1 MTYTVDSPV
10 PTANGLTQREKV
22 AWSHREVGIR
32 LSLPPG
38 KPPFPSVVLVS
49 SPASLYEQ
57 YQTGYFL
64 HRIPEAGIAT
74 AVFEVFSPPV
84 PGNPDTI
91 EDDLLE
97 GLEVAFHWVH
107 KHADLDQDRIGIAAC
122 GFGAAI
128 AARAIG
134 RHLVRPAAVVL
145 LGPTVE
151 RCGLVGIHV
160 PSLVI
165 VGATDA
171 HLPMVRAAA
180 DHSET
185 TTVMVVPD
193 AGHVFESRHTLQRSA
208 ELATGWFAG
217 QFECGE
223 DHSWDPDTGVGD

>member
-1 MTYTVDSPV
+1 MTYIVESPALAADG
-10 PTANGLTQREKV
+10 PTLREKV
-22 AWSHREVGIR
+22 AWNHREFGIR

-57 YQTGYFL
+57 YQTGFFL

-74 AVFEVFSPPV
+74 AVFEIISPSV

-91 EDDLLE
+91 EVDLLE
-97 GLEVAFHWVH
+97 GLEAAFHWVH
-107 KHADLDQDRIGIAAC
+107 KHEDLDQDRIGIAAC

-134 RHLVRPAAVVL
+134 RHLVRPAALVL
-145 LGPTVE
+145 LGPAVE

-165 VGATDA
+165 MGATDEL
-171 HLPMVRAAA
+171 LPTVRAAA

-185 TTVMVVPD
+185 TTVIVLPEG
-193 AGHVFESRHTLQRSA
+193 GHVFESRNALQQSA
-208 ELATGWFAG
+208 DLATGWFAG
-217 QFECGE
+217 QFDCGE